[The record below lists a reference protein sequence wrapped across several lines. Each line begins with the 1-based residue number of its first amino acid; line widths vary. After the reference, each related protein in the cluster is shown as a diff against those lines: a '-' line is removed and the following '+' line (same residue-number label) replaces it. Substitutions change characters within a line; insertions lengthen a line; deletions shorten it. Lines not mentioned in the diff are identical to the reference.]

1 MRQTVWGLI
10 LIGVA
15 MGAQAQPIY
24 KSERNGVT
32 VYSATPSADSQKV
45 RLPELS
51 VVPGSGGTTQPGS
64 GLPGVPV
71 SSLPGNGL
79 LPPPPPSLGG
89 LPSSPIANPATV
101 ITAAKRATLQTEL
114 ARAKIALAEQE
125 EVRNGDERNYQKKLD
140 RLKPFQDKVEEL
152 QKALDALGAAP

>member
-1 MRQTVWGLI
+1 MQHKVWGLI
-10 LIGVA
+10 LVVA
-15 MGAQAQPIY
+15 TMGAQAQTIY

-32 VYSATPSADSQKV
+32 VYSSTPSADGQKV
-45 RLPELS
+45 KLPELS
-51 VVPGSGGTTQPGS
+51 VVPGSGGTSQPGN
-64 GLPGVPV
+64 GLPGVLV
-71 SSLPGNGL
+71 SSLPSNGL

-89 LPSSPIANPATV
+89 VPSTPSVAPTAV

-140 RLKPFQDKVEEL
+140 RLKPFQDKVDDL
-152 QKALDALGAAP
+152 QKALDALGTAP

>member
-1 MRQTVWGLI
+1 MQRTIWGLI
-10 LIGVA
+10 LAVA
-15 MGAQAQPIY
+15 TMGAHAQTIY

-32 VYSATPSADSQKV
+32 VYSATPSPDGQKV
-45 RLPELS
+45 KLPDLS
-51 VVPGSGGTTQPGS
+51 VVPGSGSTAQPGS

-89 LPSSPIANPATV
+89 VPSTPSVAPTAV

-140 RLKPFQDKVEEL
+140 RVKPFQDKVDEL
-152 QKALDALGAAP
+152 QRALDALGTAP